1 MYRCRAVLPGRETTF
16 RRFIL
21 EEYPSCNKR
30 LLCSRSNGNTHR
42 QRKTKK
48 TSRMNLFLLSV
59 VCWKLQRD
67 RGQFGWLK
75 RKKEKKAKVF
85 DHDGF
90 VFTFSDGIL
99 ELLANQGHEQ
109 LTPDKGGVGLGCPEV
124 PCTSVLVLG
133 VLPQG
138 LDTLVNEVEGTSQ
151 AQTLRAS
158 DVVVHRPESL
168 LYEGDATMPGER
180 KED

>member
-1 MYRCRAVLPGRETTF
+1 
-16 RRFIL
+16 
-21 EEYPSCNKR
+21 
-30 LLCSRSNGNTHR
+30 
-42 QRKTKK
+42 
-48 TSRMNLFLLSV
+48 MNLFLLSV
-59 VCWKLQRD
+59 VCWKWQRD
-67 RGQFGWLK
+67 RGQFEWSK

-85 DHDGF
+85 DHDGFF

-168 LYEGDATMPGER
+168 LYEGDAGEG